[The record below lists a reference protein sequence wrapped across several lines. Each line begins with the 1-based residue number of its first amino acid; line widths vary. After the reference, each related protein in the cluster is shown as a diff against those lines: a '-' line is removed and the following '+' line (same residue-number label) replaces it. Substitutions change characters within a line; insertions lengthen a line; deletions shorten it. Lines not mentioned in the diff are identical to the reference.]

1 MKPCNFQ
8 EKKGNDHISASVTIV
23 VIPLAQGIFRNK
35 NLILRDSSLRDKRQR
50 ERENEDFP
58 EFEHAVTPA
67 VGVHL

>member
-50 ERENEDFP
+50 EKENFL

-67 VGVHL
+67 VEVHL